1 MRKSHS
7 HRKLANSTN
16 NVAAFLDKLSA
27 IPVVK
32 PITQRGRLIF
42 ALDATASRQPTWDRA
57 CGIQGEMFNETA
69 GLGGIEM
76 QMVFYRGFGDFQITP
91 WYTRSDALV
100 EKMTAVQCLGGH
112 TQMEKVLN
120 HAICETRNCNV
131 DAVVF
136 VGDCL
141 EEDIDSVCRVAG
153 ELGVLGVPMFLFQ
166 EGVEPTAQMAF
177 RQIAR
182 LTKGAYCQFDLS
194 SAQQLCDLLR
204 AVAVYAAGGR
214 RALADFGARTGKDAL
229 LIAQQIK

>member
-1 MRKSHS
+1 MPKRRSNS
-7 HRKLANSTN
+7 ELANSTN
-16 NVAAFLDKLSA
+16 NVAAFLNKLSA
-27 IPVVK
+27 TPIIK
-32 PITQRGRLIF
+32 PITQKGRLIF
-42 ALDATASRQPTWDRA
+42 ALDATASRQPTWDKA

-76 QMVFYRGFGDFQITP
+76 QMVFYRGFGEFQVTP
-91 WYTRSDALV
+91 WYSRSDALV
-100 EKMTAVQCLGGH
+100 EKMTAVRCLGGH

-120 HAICETRNCNV
+120 HAVCETKNGNV

-141 EEDIDSVCRVAG
+141 EEDVDSVCRVAG

-166 EGVEPTAQMAF
+166 EGVEPAAQMAF

-214 RALADFGARTGKDAL
+214 RALANYGARAGKDAL